1 MQETAT
7 INRSRVPLYLQLAT
21 LFRNRIASGQWPVGE
36 RIPNLDDLVAEFA
49 VARGTMREAMGE
61 LEREGLLERVRGRGS
76 FVRSSPLR
84 KPVHQ
89 LETDWAA
96 LIAAHQG
103 QDVQIEV
110 LEHGRTSVLPDFAA
124 GEGVPVKQ
132 YEMMRRLH
140 RRNGHPAMIGRSFLC
155 SRLYRQVPKKR
166 MYQESILTILHEL
179 LGPQIAQ
186 ARQVL
191 TIDTADMEIASHLD
205 LPLNAPVA
213 RVQRLVLDHGGHL
226 IYAGEGLYR
235 GDMVRLEINLR

>member
-1 MQETAT
+1 MQDISA
-7 INRSRVPLYLQLAT
+7 INRSRVPRYLQLAA

-36 RIPNLDDLVAEFA
+36 RIPNLDELAAEFA

-76 FVRSSPLR
+76 FVRNAPSR

-89 LETDWAA
+89 LETDWSA
-96 LIAAHQG
+96 LIAVHQG
-103 QDVQIEV
+103 VHIEV
-110 LEHGRTSVLPDFAA
+110 LEHGRTSALPDFAT
-124 GEGVPVKQ
+124 GEGEPVKQ
-132 YEMMRRLH
+132 YEMMRRRHL
-140 RRNGHPAMIGRSFLC
+140 RDGHPYMIGRSFLC

-166 MYQESILTILHEL
+166 MYEESILTILHEL

-191 TIDTADMEIASHLD
+191 TIDTADMEIAGHLE
-205 LPLNAPVA
+205 LALNAPVA
-213 RVQRLVLDHGGHL
+213 RIQRLVLDHEGHL

-235 GDMVRLEINLR
+235 GDAVRLEIKLR